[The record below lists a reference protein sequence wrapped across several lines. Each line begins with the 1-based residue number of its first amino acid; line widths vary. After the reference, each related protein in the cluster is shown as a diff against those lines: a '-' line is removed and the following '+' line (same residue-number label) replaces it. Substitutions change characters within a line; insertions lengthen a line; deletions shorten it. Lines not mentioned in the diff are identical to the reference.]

1 MHKPS
6 AMHRHPGLA
15 LILVAAALAG
25 FAAAGNA
32 HADGPRVV
40 VSIKPVH
47 AIVAAVMAGVA
58 APELLVKGGG
68 SPHTYAMRPSQA
80 RSLNDAELVFW
91 VGGNLETFLRKPLSA
106 LAGKARLIK
115 LMAIEGMT
123 LYPTR
128 AGGAWER
135 HAEQAPQ
142 DAAHGALDAHVWLD
156 PANAKRIA
164 SAAAA
169 ALTETDPANRA
180 AYAANAERFAAR
192 IDALDAELRAALAP
206 LKHVPYAVFHDA
218 YQYFEQRYGLNAVGA
233 VTISPERR
241 PGARRLRQIRATI
254 RAFSARCVFHEP
266 QFEPALLQNVVE
278 GTGARVGVL
287 DPLGAELEPGADAY
301 FALMRGLARGL
312 AECLEAGR

>member
-1 MHKPS
+1 
-6 AMHRHPGLA
+6 MHRHPRLA

-58 APELLVKGGG
+58 APELLVKGAG

-91 VGGNLETFLRKPLSA
+91 VGGNLETFLKKPLSA
-106 LAGKARLIK
+106 LAGKARLVK
-115 LMAIEGMT
+115 LVAIEGMT

-135 HAEQAPQ
+135 HAEQARPG
-142 DAAHGALDAHVWLD
+142 AAHGALDAHVWLD

-164 SAAAA
+164 RAAAA
-169 ALTETDPANRA
+169 ALSEADAANRA

-192 IDALDAELRAALAP
+192 IDALDAELRAALGA
-206 LKHVPYAVFHDA
+206 LKHVPYVVFHDA
-218 YQYFEQRYGLNAVGA
+218 YQYFERRYGLNAVGA
-233 VTISPERR
+233 VTVGPERR
-241 PGARRLRQIRATI
+241 PGARRLKRIRATI
-254 RAFSARCVFHEP
+254 RELGARCLFSEP
-266 QFEPALLQNVVE
+266 QFKPALLRNVAE
-278 GTGARVGVL
+278 GTGVRVSVL

-301 FALMRGLARGL
+301 FALVRGLARAL

>member
-6 AMHRHPGLA
+6 AMHRHPRLA

-25 FAAAGNA
+25 FSAAGNA

-80 RSLNDAELVFW
+80 RSLNNAELVFW

-106 LAGKARLIK
+106 LAGKARLVK

-128 AGGAWER
+128 AAGAWER

-142 DAAHGALDAHVWLD
+142 DTAQGALDAHVWLD

-241 PGARRLRQIRATI
+241 PGARRLRRIRATI
-254 RAFSARCVFHEP
+254 RAFGARCVFHEP